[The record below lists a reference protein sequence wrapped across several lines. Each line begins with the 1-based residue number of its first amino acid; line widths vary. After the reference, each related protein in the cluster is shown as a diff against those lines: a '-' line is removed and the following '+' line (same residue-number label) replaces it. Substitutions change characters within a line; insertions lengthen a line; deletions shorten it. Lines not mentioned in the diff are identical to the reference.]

1 MNTFTYRFAQ
11 ANKQITIRVINLNNI
26 VDCLFQKNDLGQ
38 LQSIQCLTNAPTT
51 KEWEAVP
58 NRIKYD
64 KTGKIALDKK
74 GQQEIQFSH
83 KEVHKHI
90 ICSIVEKE
98 DMIRFMELLG
108 VTETFE
114 FAEPVELVPEL
125 EIEIKQPELFDTE
138 SQTTA

>member
-1 MNTFTYRFAQ
+1 MNTFKYGFTQ
-11 ANKQITIRVINLNNI
+11 ANGQTTIRVINLNNV
-26 VDCLFQKNDLGQ
+26 VDCLFQKDEQGF

-51 KEWEAVP
+51 KEWEALP

-64 KTGKIALDKK
+64 KHGKIVLDRK

-90 ICSIVEKE
+90 ICSIVERE
-98 DMIRFMELLG
+98 DILRFIEILG

-114 FAEPVELVPEL
+114 FAPDVVEEV
-125 EIEIKQPELFDTE
+125 KQPELFDTE
-138 SQTTA
+138 HQTTA